1 MASKNPKSGEDFT
14 ELSVK
19 LLNDTFAVCEETF
32 AAIDDVPPPAQLQA
46 LIKRAEAHVAYYNE
60 LLEEYT
66 GGRQDSIRGAA
77 PHIGQLVKFTDTLK
91 TLAKKKS

>member
-1 MASKNPKSGEDFT
+1 MASKNPKAGEDFT
-14 ELSVK
+14 ELLVK
-19 LLNDTFAVCEETF
+19 LLDDTYALCEETF
-32 AAIDDVPPPAQLQA
+32 AAAGDVPPPAELHA

-66 GGRQDSIRGAA
+66 GGRQDSIKSAA
-77 PHIGQLVKFTDTLK
+77 PDIGQLVKFTDTLK